1 MLRKTIVSLKTKRN
15 MGKIS
20 NIIKN
25 PGVIGQYVKGVYK
38 ARQEE
43 QKSFQLAFNR
53 EEDGGW

>member
-1 MLRKTIVSLKTKRN
+1 

-25 PGVIGQYVKGVYK
+25 PGVIGQYVKGVFK

-53 EEDGGW
+53 ENNGSWYIDLPEW